1 MNSLLTVKLKYPKG
15 GKSTRSVSLCP
26 FPGRIIR
33 GRHGTPLASFTAS
46 NATMAMNKSA
56 RGKVDIDH
64 TSLANTSIA
73 KVFHNDFELDVNFKD
88 QKIEGYVQVRSLPS

>member
-1 MNSLLTVKLKYPKG
+1 
-15 GKSTRSVSLCP
+15 
-26 FPGRIIR
+26 
-33 GRHGTPLASFTAS
+33 
-46 NATMAMNKSA
+46 MAMNKSA

-73 KVFHNDFELDVNFKD
+73 KVFHSDFELDVNFKD